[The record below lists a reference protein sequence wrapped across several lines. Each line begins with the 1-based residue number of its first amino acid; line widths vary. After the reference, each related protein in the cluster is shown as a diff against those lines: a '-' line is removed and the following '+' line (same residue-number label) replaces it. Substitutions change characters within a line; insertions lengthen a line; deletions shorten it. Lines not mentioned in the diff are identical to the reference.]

1 MNRKIVAALTLIML
15 SVASPI
21 AHAAPTIQ
29 IQGGPYSGLKYDG
42 NDIYL
47 AIKGI
52 PAAKGIYIF
61 EAVYDATGARPTEI
75 NPTAQINVI
84 DGGKTDSKGT
94 FAASDPAIH
103 IKVVGTWTDP
113 KTKKVTD
120 CLVVTCAL
128 FAQFDYPTGSYSD
141 LSQDQYFA
149 PKLSFT
155 AGSMPSA
162 PKPAASTFTVFAD
175 GAQLSQTSPGTL
187 YYEKEVKLKTT
198 SSKGSARYALSPD
211 PSGVAACALTGHRLK
226 ALKGSTACN
235 LEVTVGTKT
244 GYFPFFL
251 KPSMQA
257 VNNTNQTLA
266 VGQRLILRRVTNVG
280 EAITFANS
288 TPNICTLTNASVKA
302 ISVGDC
308 VITEVAPASKNY
320 LALDQKLT
328 ISVK

>member
-1 MNRKIVAALTLIML
+1 MNRKIVTVLTFILFF
-15 SVASPI
+15 VGTPI
-21 AHAAPTIQ
+21 AHAAPTIV

-52 PAAKGIYIF
+52 PTSKGIYIF
-61 EAVYDATGARPTEI
+61 EAVYDTTGARPTEI

-103 IKVVGTWTDP
+103 LKVAGTWIDP

-128 FAQFDYPTGSYSD
+128 FAQYDYPTGSYSD

-149 PKLSFT
+149 PKLTFI
-155 AGSMPSA
+155 AGGAPSA
-162 PKPAASTFTVFAD
+162 PKPATSAFTVFAD
-175 GAQLSQTSPGTL
+175 GTQLSQTTPGTL
-187 YYEKEVKLKTT
+187 YFEKEVKLKTIST
-198 SSKGSARYALSPD
+198 KGSVRYALSPD
-211 PSGVAACALTGHRLK
+211 PSGVSVCVLSGHRLR

-251 KPSMQA
+251 KPSAQT
-257 VNNTNQTLA
+257 VNNTNQTIT
-266 VGQRLILRRVTNVG
+266 VGQRLILRRLTNFG
-280 EAITFANS
+280 EAITFSNA

-302 ISVGDC
+302 ISSGDC
-308 VITEVAPASKNY
+308 VINEVAPASTNY
-320 LALDQKLT
+320 LALNEKIT
-328 ISVK
+328 ITIK